1 MNKKLGLLVLIPL
14 LSFMLV
20 PVATASSKVTPSE
33 PSGVWVYAFVSCGSS
48 SEFSQRAGASLHYQ
62 GHTLDVLCTP
72 GNEHGEDYEWFVTGQ
87 STFTATVF
95 AAGHHYTVTQS
106 FGINDCGSSIY
117 GKQETNAAEG
127 VFDIAACFVPFE

>member
-1 MNKKLGLLVLIPL
+1 MNKKLGLLVLLPL

-20 PVATASSKVTPSE
+20 PVATASTRVTPS
-33 PSGVWVYAFVSCGSS
+33 SDTVVVYAFVSCEASNLY
-48 SEFSQRAGASLHYQ
+48 SQRSGASLHYQ
-62 GHTLDVLCTP
+62 GHTIDVLCTP
-72 GNEHGEDYEWFVTGQ
+72 GNEHFADYEFLVGGNP
-87 STFTATVF
+87 TFTATVF

-106 FGINDCGSSIY
+106 FGVNDCGSSIY